1 MDPHPPE
8 YYAEDRGPKLI
19 AISCAFAVVTTVVVL
34 LQFYAKRY
42 SAPRFDTY
50 DFFLIGGYVL
60 NLVACAMAIASTH
73 LGGIGRHIESVERDT
88 PWQVRGWAISIFAFE
103 IGYFTSVAFPKI
115 AIICLYLRIFNWTG
129 PKRYFAL
136 ALIFL
141 NAALATSLAIVAC
154 FQCRPLAFWWDKSI
168 EGGSCIDIQTF
179 YHAQALPGLLLDLGV
194 IALPLQSIWRMNLPF
209 FRKVA
214 LGMIFV
220 IGSFGIVA
228 AIVRTTVFF
237 STEAL
242 DDRTMASVDLEGWS
256 IIETSMYIVA
266 VCMPRMP
273 PLRPLVSE
281 IVPNRL
287 RVICRRTTAR
297 VSAVLSHGSKAMST
311 VSRRTARSFPWTS
324 KRGPPSSSVVTS
336 SAADDARTGSSSPPG
351 GLAPPPPLL
360 LLRDAAGRE
369 VPAESG
375 EKKRWRDR
383 LAQRHH
389 QTWIDGEDHIEAE
402 AVGGPYRRKSL
413 PAIGSLEK
421 VDSAHQQLQER
432 EKDKEKESKEAAGQ
446 VGMQQQQLFTPRE
459 SGSSRLPRSPR
470 SAIFVTC
477 GEPSTSTSSGT
488 SGFKDA
494 EETISVSAESEPE
507 VMSRPGTGGSGSS
520 SIMEERSAT

>member
-60 NLVACAMAIASTH
+60 NLVACAMAIASCRHKLAPSTASTH

-220 IGSFGIVA
+220 IGS
-228 AIVRTTVFF
+228 
-237 STEAL
+237 L
-242 DDRTMASVDLEGWS
+242 
-256 IIETSMYIVA
+256 
-266 VCMPRMP
+266 
-273 PLRPLVSE
+273 
-281 IVPNRL
+281 
-287 RVICRRTTAR
+287 
-297 VSAVLSHGSKAMST
+297 
-311 VSRRTARSFPWTS
+311 
-324 KRGPPSSSVVTS
+324 
-336 SAADDARTGSSSPPG
+336 
-351 GLAPPPPLL
+351 
-360 LLRDAAGRE
+360 
-369 VPAESG
+369 
-375 EKKRWRDR
+375 
-383 LAQRHH
+383 
-389 QTWIDGEDHIEAE
+389 
-402 AVGGPYRRKSL
+402 
-413 PAIGSLEK
+413 
-421 VDSAHQQLQER
+421 
-432 EKDKEKESKEAAGQ
+432 
-446 VGMQQQQLFTPRE
+446 
-459 SGSSRLPRSPR
+459 
-470 SAIFVTC
+470 
-477 GEPSTSTSSGT
+477 
-488 SGFKDA
+488 
-494 EETISVSAESEPE
+494 
-507 VMSRPGTGGSGSS
+507 
-520 SIMEERSAT
+520 